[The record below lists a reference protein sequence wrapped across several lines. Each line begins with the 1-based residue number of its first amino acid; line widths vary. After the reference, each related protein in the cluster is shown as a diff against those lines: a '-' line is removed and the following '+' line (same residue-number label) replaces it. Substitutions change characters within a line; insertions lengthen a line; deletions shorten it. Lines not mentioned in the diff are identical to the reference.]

1 MTKFDEK
8 WIFASV
14 TFPKKNSSKTWRI
27 KKKPNEENPE
37 KVDYRRTDG
46 GSHGLMDKHEFHR
59 TSVAGGPKK
68 IGLYD
73 RSLTCTV
80 LKSHFPVRVYFFKVN
95 NGNSRTISEI

>member
-1 MTKFDEK
+1 MKSEYSLLSLFQ
-8 WIFASV
+8 
-14 TFPKKNSSKTWRI
+14 KKKTLQKLEEL

-59 TSVAGGPKK
+59 TSVVGGPKK
-68 IGLYD
+68 LGLYD

-95 NGNSRTISEI
+95 NGNSRTMSEI